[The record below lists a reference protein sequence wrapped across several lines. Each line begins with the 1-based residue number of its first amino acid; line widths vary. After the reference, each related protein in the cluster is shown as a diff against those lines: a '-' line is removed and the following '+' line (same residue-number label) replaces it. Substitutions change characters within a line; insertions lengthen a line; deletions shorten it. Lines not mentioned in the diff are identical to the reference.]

1 MVYELWGDD
10 APVTALRTLRSHV
23 SRLRRVLP
31 CPEQLITRRPGYTL
45 EVAANS
51 IDAAVFER
59 LADRARRD
67 LDRDTHSAADSAAA
81 ALGLWRGRALD
92 DLLGFEFAEREA
104 RRLEERRVSA
114 TELRLDADLRLGRHD
129 HVLPELRALV
139 VDHPFYERF
148 LGVCA
153 VLAGEPEAGSLLE
166 DARERLRLIGDDN
179 CLITAVGW
187 LGVVRERNGRSDAAA
202 CYAEAARVSRKI
214 HHKPGLA
221 MSFDRIARLAY
232 RSGRTSSAVRLA
244 GAVHS
249 AVEGISLA
257 PYYLAEHRALIEE
270 IGEGELPT
278 GGEDL
283 EELVPYALEVA
294 AELTGQG

>member
-1 MVYELWGDD
+1 MEFSILGPLEIRDDGRPVPIPGAKERALLGLLVVEAGTVVSTDRMVYELWGDD

-179 CLITAVGW
+179 VSSPRWVG
-187 LGVVRERNGRSDAAA
+187 
-202 CYAEAARVSRKI
+202 
-214 HHKPGLA
+214 
-221 MSFDRIARLAY
+221 
-232 RSGRTSSAVRLA
+232 SAW
-244 GAVHS
+244 
-249 AVEGISLA
+249 
-257 PYYLAEHRALIEE
+257 
-270 IGEGELPT
+270 
-278 GGEDL
+278 
-283 EELVPYALEVA
+283 
-294 AELTGQG
+294 